1 MRAMGIILAGGKHK
15 GLKDLTIKR
24 AAAAMPIAGHFRA
37 IDFALSNMT
46 NSQIQTVA
54 VLTQYNTRSL
64 NEHLNSSKWWNFGRK
79 HGGMYL
85 FPPTITQDSQDW
97 YRGTS
102 DAIYQNLAFLKKT
115 HEPYVVI
122 CSGDSVY
129 KLDYNK
135 VLDYHIEKGADIT
148 IVVKDMPAD
157 TDFSRFGTVK
167 TDEDGRITGFEEKP
181 IVTTSNT
188 ISCGIYIFRRR
199 QLIELIERC
208 KEEERSDLVR
218 DIIIRYLPVKKTYAY
233 KLDSYWAG
241 INTVQSY
248 YDTNMDFLKP
258 DVRNFFFKEDPALFT
273 KMMDVPPAKFNPQAI
288 VRDSLIAGGSIINGI
303 VENSVIFNQVYI
315 GNRCRIKNSIILGDA
330 YIGDDTYIE
339 NCIVE
344 SRSTIPANESYRGK
358 GEPEII
364 IRKNDRYPL

>member
-46 NSQIQTVA
+46 NSQIQKVA
-54 VLTQYNTRSL
+54 ILTQYNTRSL

-79 HGGMYL
+79 HGGMYV

-115 HEPYVVI
+115 HEPYVIV

-129 KLDYNK
+129 KLNYKK
-135 VLDYHIEKGADIT
+135 VLA
-148 IVVKDMPAD
+148 
-157 TDFSRFGTVK
+157 
-167 TDEDGRITGFEEKP
+167 DEDGRVTSFEEKP
-181 IVTTSNT
+181 IVATSHT
-188 ISCGIYIFRRR
+188 ISCGIYIFRSR

-344 SRSTIPANESYRGK
+344 SRSTIPANESYHGK

-364 IRKNDRYPL
+364 IKKNDRFHL

>member
-15 GLKDLTIKR
+15 GLKGLTIKR

-46 NSQIQTVA
+46 NSQIQKVA
-54 VLTQYNTRSL
+54 ILTQYNTRSL

-79 HGGMYL
+79 HGGMYV

-115 HEPYVVI
+115 HEPYVVV

-135 VLDYHIEKGADIT
+135 VLDYHVEKGADIT
-148 IVVKDMPAD
+148 IVTKDMPEG
-157 TDFSRFGTVK
+157 TDMSRFGTIK
-167 TDEDGRITGFEEKP
+167 TDEDGRVTSFEEKP
-181 IVTTSNT
+181 IVATSHT
-188 ISCGIYIFRRR
+188 ISCGIYVFRRR

-258 DVRNFFFKEDPALFT
+258 EVRNFFFK
-273 KMMDVPPAKFNPQAI
+273 
-288 VRDSLIAGGSIINGI
+288 
-303 VENSVIFNQVYI
+303 
-315 GNRCRIKNSIILGDA
+315 
-330 YIGDDTYIE
+330 
-339 NCIVE
+339 
-344 SRSTIPANESYRGK
+344 
-358 GEPEII
+358 
-364 IRKNDRYPL
+364 

>member
-24 AAAAMPIAGHFRA
+24 AAAAMPVAGHFRA

-46 NSQIQTVA
+46 NSQIQKVA
-54 VLTQYNTRSL
+54 ILTQYNTRSL

-79 HGGMYL
+79 HGGMYV

-115 HEPYVVI
+115 HEPYVIV

-135 VLDYHIEKGADIT
+135 VLDYHVEKGADIT
-148 IVVKDMPAD
+148 IVVKDMPEG
-157 TDFSRFGTVK
+157 TDMSRFGTIK
-167 TDEDGRITGFEEKP
+167 TDEDGRVTSFEEKP
-181 IVTTSNT
+181 IVATSHT
-188 ISCGIYIFRRR
+188 ISCGIYVFRRR

-241 INTVQSY
+241 INTVQI
-248 YDTNMDFLKP
+248 
-258 DVRNFFFKEDPALFT
+258 
-273 KMMDVPPAKFNPQAI
+273 NPQAI

-344 SRSTIPANESYRGK
+344 SRSTIPANESYHGN

-364 IRKNDRYPL
+364 IKKNDRFHL